1 MQQKSRY
8 RPILFAIA
16 LGVLIFGV
24 SQYMTGV
31 IGLPARNWERDLEA
45 AKVSLSTRQDAYQRF
60 TSLTAAELPAIECKD
75 YGFARACANEALALA
90 PRFRQDWNYGNA
102 IHDSHVVLGRLA
114 LKQNDVAAAR
124 NELLLAGQT
133 PGSPQLNSFGPN
145 MSLAKDLLSRGQR
158 DVVLQYFD
166 QCQGFWRSD
175 YGALAKWRFLVRI
188 HLPPDFGTHLL
199 H

>member
-1 MQQKSRY
+1 MQQKSRSW
-8 RPILFAIA
+8 PILLAIA
-16 LGVLIFGV
+16 LGVTIFGL
-24 SQYMTGV
+24 SQYVTGV
-31 IGLPARNWERDLEA
+31 IGIPARNWERDLREA
-45 AKVSLSTRQDAYQRF
+45 KASLATRQDTYQRF

-75 YGFARACANEALALA
+75 YGFARACATEALALA
-90 PRFRQDWNYGNA
+90 PQFRQAWNYGNA
-102 IHDSHVVLGRLA
+102 IHDSHVILGRLA
-114 LKQNDVAAAR
+114 LKQNDLAAAR

-145 MSLAKDLLSRGQR
+145 MSLAKELLRRGQR

-166 QCQGFWRSD
+166 QCHGFWRND
-175 YGALAKWRFLVRI
+175 FGALAKWRFLVRI